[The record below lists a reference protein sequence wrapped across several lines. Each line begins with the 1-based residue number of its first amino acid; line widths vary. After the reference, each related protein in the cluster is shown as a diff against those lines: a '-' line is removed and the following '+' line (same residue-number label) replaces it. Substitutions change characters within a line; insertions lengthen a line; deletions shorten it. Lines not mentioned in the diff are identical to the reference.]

1 MTEAQK
7 MTYDFIKSYIE
18 RTGRSPSV
26 RDIQLH
32 MGYQST
38 SSVKR
43 LLDCLVERGKIGRL
57 WGKHR
62 SLFIVPDS
70 DDPVRVKALDACRL
84 LISAYSVGGS
94 PTKPN
99 WAEVHDAFMA
109 ARAALSY
116 HYNAESQRGRVQPA
130 STGVVVPSHLLAASS
145 DGGCGVRPGR
155 QQQEPVFVIRPTKE
169 AGTA

>member
-18 RTGRSPSV
+18 EKGRSPSI
-26 RDIQLH
+26 RDIQTH
-32 MGYQST
+32 MGYNST

-43 LLDCLVERGKIGRL
+43 LIDALVERGRIGRL

-62 SLFIVPDS
+62 SLFIVPDA

-84 LISAYSVGGS
+84 LVSAYA
-94 PTKPN
+94 TEAKIDRITI
-99 WAEVHDAFMA
+99 HDAYLA

-116 HYNAESQRGRVQPA
+116 HYNAESQRARNQPVPA
-130 STGVVVPSHLLAASS
+130 GVLVPGGLGSASS
-145 DGGCGVRPGR
+145 DGGCGVRPDR
-155 QQQEPVFVIRPTKE
+155 QQQEPVFVFRSTKE
-169 AGTA
+169 ADAA